1 MTEARY
7 LRRQRRRTREKPRG
21 VRGKFWIA
29 VAATVF
35 YPVTVVLARNR
46 FIGLERIPAEGPAL
60 LVLNH
65 VSHVDPIYD
74 AVMVHRAGRLPRFL
88 AKNTLWNVP
97 VFPWVLD
104 AAEQIPVYRG
114 TADAQKALREA
125 HRALSENK
133 VVLIYPDGT
142 ITKDPQGWPMV
153 PKVGVARL
161 ALQHDVPVIPV
172 GRWGTREVFDG
183 YNKKLRLFPRK
194 TVTIHIGEPIDL
206 AAQRGA
212 PQDNQALRT
221 VAELI
226 MGRVRAMVGALR
238 GEQPPEEFYS
248 SARRPEH
255 DEGVD
260 A

>member
-1 MTEARY
+1 VSEARN
-7 LRRQRRRTREKPRG
+7 LRRQRRRTREKARG
-21 VRGKFWIA
+21 IRGKFWIA
-29 VAATVF
+29 MAAAVF
-35 YPVTVVLARNR
+35 YPVTFLLARTR
-46 FIGLERIPAEGPAL
+46 FIGMERIPAEGPAL

-65 VSHVDPIYD
+65 VSHVDPVYD

-114 TADAQKALREA
+114 TADAQKALQEA
-125 HRALSENK
+125 HRALGENK

-161 ALQHDVPVIPV
+161 ALQHDVPVIPI

-183 YNKKLRLFPRK
+183 YHKKLSLFPRK
-194 TVTIHIGEPIDL
+194 TVTVHVGEPIDL
-206 AAQRGA
+206 AAHRA
-212 PQDNQALRT
+212 DLQDNQALRKT
-221 VAELI
+221 AELI
-226 MGRVRAMVGALR
+226 MGRVRTLVGEVR
-238 GEQPPEEFYS
+238 GERPPEEFFS
-248 SARRPEH
+248 SARKPEP